1 MHIHRLYKN
10 NHNYE
15 INIYV
20 LRAIFNT
27 KDIYK
32 TNNMKNMKKYLPDN
46 KISISLTNRVFIRF
60 IS

>member
-20 LRAIFNT
+20 LEAIINT

-32 TNNMKNMKKYLPDN
+32 TNNIKNMKKYLPDN
-46 KISISLTNRVFIRF
+46 KISMLP
-60 IS
+60 